1 MKLIKTQEHTQLI
14 QIQEHTELIQTQ
26 GQAKFCFLPEFETKG
41 ITYKS
46 KGEVFGGLYFD
57 FWKGQKQLKTSYF
70 IGACWLEEKQ
80 LALDG
85 TDLRLLLP
93 LYLLSFPSEII
104 FICVASLF
112 ASEYIRVMRR

>member
-14 QIQEHTELIQTQ
+14 QTQEHTELIQTQ

-41 ITYKS
+41 ITYKP

-57 FWKGQKQLKTSYF
+57 FKEEQKQLKTSYF

-80 LALDG
+80 LAFQYVLG
-85 TDLRLLLP
+85 FELIVCALG
-93 LYLLSFPSEII
+93 F
-104 FICVASLF
+104 
-112 ASEYIRVMRR
+112 